1 MAIHGVDESGPA
13 TLSNMKFLH
22 QELAKADKVI
32 SY

>member
-13 TLSNMKFLH
+13 SLSNMMFLH